1 MSLRSFYIKH
11 SYDTSFDDNPYS
23 EFFIPA
29 LTNSNTYWRY
39 GGFFNSKNL
48 ALCAEGIQEFLK
60 NDGKIRLVLSPN
72 MAQED
77 IDAIKEGVLTPEKFL
92 NDSWSKEF
100 SNIKDKIE
108 KNHLR
113 ALSWLIAQNPPR
125 LEIKIAI
132 FKDENGF
139 PLSGTEI
146 LKKGIIDQ
154 TFGIF
159 HDEEGHAISFKG
171 TIKNDSQTNETSYD
185 FYVFKSWIEGQ
196 KEYVDVAYS
205 KFLDLWDELS
215 LIDNLDEKDASIKVE
230 VIKLPEAI
238 RKNILESTPK
248 NITDLELL
256 KLPKLKPYQ
265 KSAVNSWFHHG
276 KRGIFEMATGTGKT
290 FCAISCLN
298 ELEKTIEQLLV
309 IIVCPTQNL
318 VNQWQGELTK
328 WGYESKNTLSIKD
341 KWTTELNRLIND
353 LNYRVK
359 TKQKINII
367 VTTYVTF
374 SKEDFINLIKNCQ
387 TKTLIIADEVHSSGS
402 EGTSKGLLEHYEY
415 RIGLS
420 ATPSRY
426 FDDEGT
432 RRIMKYFK
440 PSQECHE
447 CSNHGSIIFSFE
459 LKDAIPKYLVEYD
472 YFPYYVE
479 LTDEELEEYKN
490 KTKSIAMKLSQA
502 KNNAVETELINLII
516 FQRANIIKNAANK
529 IQKFKEI
536 ILENPLIDYC
546 IVYCAPSKQNKE
558 NDQMTQV
565 QKILNQIP
573 IPNHRIKSGE
583 TSLKERLEILDKL
596 ESGSIKVVEAIQIL
610 DEGVDIPPLKNAIF
624 LASTGNPKQ
633 FIQRRGRVLRKWNGV
648 YPDGT
653 IKDHATIYDI
663 FVIPY
668 LNRDIDPEFLTVEKI
683 IVEKELK
690 RHEEM
695 ANISRNPDEGLEK
708 IIEIRKKYGLD

>member
-1 MSLRSFYIKH
+1 MTLRSFYIKS
-11 SYDTSFDDNPYS
+11 SYNSSFDNPYS

-29 LTNSNTYWRY
+29 LANSNAYWRY

-48 ALCAEGIQEFLK
+48 ALCAEGIQEFLE
-60 NDGKIRLVLSPN
+60 NDGKIRLILSPN
-72 MAQED
+72 MTQED

-92 NDSWSKEF
+92 DKSWNKEF
-100 SNIKDKIE
+100 SNIKDGIE

-139 PLSGTEI
+139 PLSGHEI
-146 LKKGIIDQ
+146 LEKGTYDESL
-154 TFGIF
+154 GIF

-171 TIKNDSQTNETSYD
+171 TIKNDFQTNDVLYD
-185 FYVFKSWIEGQ
+185 FFVFKNWIEGQ
-196 KEYVDVAYS
+196 KEYVDKIYS
-205 KFLDLWDELS
+205 KFLDLWDDFS
-215 LIDNLDEKDASIKVE
+215 SISNLEKDGRVNIE
-230 VIKLPEAI
+230 VIDLPQAI
-238 RKNILESTPK
+238 RKNILEVVPK
-248 NITDLELL
+248 DVNELELL

-265 KSAVNSWFHHG
+265 KNAVNSWFHHG
-276 KRGIFEMATGTGKT
+276 KRGIFQMATGTGKT

-298 ELEKTIEQLLV
+298 ELEKTVDQLLIV
-309 IIVCPTQNL
+309 IVCPTQNL
-318 VNQWQGELTK
+318 VSQWQEELSK
-328 WGYESKNTLSIKD
+328 WGYESKNTLSAKD
-341 KWTTELNRLIND
+341 KWATALKRLIND
-353 LNYRVK
+353 LNYGVK
-359 TKQKINII
+359 TKQKSNII

-374 SKEDFINLIKNCQ
+374 SKEEFTNLIKNCK
-387 TKTLIIADEVHSSGS
+387 TNTLIIADEVHSSGS
-402 EGTSKGLLEHYEY
+402 EETSKGLLEHYEY

-432 RRIMKYFK
+432 KRIMKYFK
-440 PSQECHE
+440 PSQECYE
-447 CSNHGSIIFSFE
+447 CINHGSIIFSFE

-472 YFPYYVE
+472 YFPFYVE
-479 LTDEELEEYKN
+479 LTDDELEEYKN

-502 KNNAVETELINLII
+502 KNNIEETELINLII
-516 FQRANIIKNAANK
+516 FERANIIKNAVNK

-536 ILENPLIDYC
+536 ILENPSIDYC
-546 IVYCAPSKQNKE
+546 IVYCAPSKQSKE

-565 QKILNQIP
+565 QKILNDVP
-573 IPNHRIKSGE
+573 ISNHRIKSGE
-583 TSLKERLEILDKL
+583 ISFKERLEILDKL
-596 ESGSIKVVEAIQIL
+596 EAGLIKVVEAIQIL

-633 FIQRRGRVLRKWNGV
+633 FIQRRGRVLRRWNGV
-648 YPDGT
+648 YPDGS
-653 IKDHATIYDI
+653 IKDHSTIYDI

-695 ANISRNPDEGLEK
+695 VILSRNPNEGLEK
-708 IIEIRKKYGLD
+708 IIEIRKKYDLD